1 MIVYQMNSDL
11 SVESESHSIPICENT
26 RSNSVSSMSSN
37 ESFTYTREKS
47 NQDKQNTEDRI
58 EDEMIRKKAMQQL
71 IWKKTRT
78 YSVDSQEV
86 TPRQTIKPLQNVIVR
101 ERDMNGKP
109 IRRDTPTIVSIQKM
123 LDTRHVD
130 ISDSTRHK

>member
-1 MIVYQMNSDL
+1 MNSDL

-101 ERDMNGKP
+101 ERDMNEKHV
-109 IRRDTPTIVSIQKM
+109 RRHTPTIVSIQKM
-123 LDTRHVD
+123 LDTRDVD
-130 ISDSTRHK
+130 ISDSTKHK

>member
-1 MIVYQMNSDL
+1 
-11 SVESESHSIPICENT
+11 
-26 RSNSVSSMSSN
+26 MSSN

-58 EDEMIRKKAMQQL
+58 EGEMIRKKAMQQL

-86 TPRQTIKPLQNVIVR
+86 TPRQTIKPLQNIIVR
-101 ERDMNGKP
+101 ERDMNEKP
-109 IRRDTPTIVSIQKM
+109 VRRHTPTIVSIQKM

-130 ISDSTRHK
+130 ISDSTKHK

>member
-47 NQDKQNTEDRI
+47 NQDKQNTEDKV
-58 EDEMIRKKAMQQL
+58 EGEMIRKKAMQQL
-71 IWKKTRT
+71 LWKKTRT

-86 TPRQTIKPLQNVIVR
+86 TPRQTIPLVPNIIRQ
-101 ERDMNGKP
+101 RDMSEHP
-109 IRRDTPTIVSIQKM
+109 IRRHTPTIVSIQKM
-123 LDTRHVD
+123 VDPRHLDLRE
-130 ISDSTRHK
+130 STKHK